1 MLYLC
6 DYMASGLEL
15 AIIPPAQKVVWGSSH
30 LSCQTHVLEEEWKNP
45 VGTGNVS
52 KYSIISNFCTLG
64 LSFWFFFFSSVLR
77 KLLVTELSS
86 LREEFVL
93 KDGCKDTTSVFHVYM
108 VVNHFSSSWEAF
120 CRMSLFLY
128 FKLLMKWNVLDQSHH
143 MLTTESLNNKS
154 YPGNLSS
161 RHCTFLIFP
170 LTAC

>member
-15 AIIPPAQKVVWGSSH
+15 ALSRQLRKVWGSSH

-45 VGTGNVS
+45 AGTGNVS
-52 KYSIISNFCTLG
+52 KCSIISNLGTLG
-64 LSFWFFFFSSVLR
+64 LDFLIFFASLLR

-86 LREEFVL
+86 LREQFVL
-93 KDGCKDTTSVFHVYM
+93 KDGWKDTTSVFHVYV

-120 CRMSLFLY
+120 CRMSWY

-154 YPGNLSS
+154 QFKE
-161 RHCTFLIFP
+161 T
-170 LTAC
+170 